1 MKLSFVIPSFQD
13 ERILETIQSI
23 KKIEA
28 PKDSIEIIVQDGGSN
43 KILLNKIENLLTNND
58 KLIVEKDL
66 GIFDGINRGL
76 KNSSG
81 NLIATLGTDD
91 RVLSLDYNLL
101 LSKFKKGFNFIQ
113 YDIEYTDSKWKPLRF
128 WKARKLSSLRY
139 ALGIQHA
146 HFGLICSPEVYKE
159 IGYFNTKNKV
169 NADYEFFYKCTY
181 EKRKIIVQEVISN
194 VFVQMKLGGNSSSNL
209 KSIFKANLKI
219 LKFIFQN
226 NPILI
231 FGLILKPFYKIQEF
245 LLSKLR

>member
-1 MKLSFVIPSFQD
+1 MKLSFVIPSYED

-23 KKIEA
+23 KKIDA

-43 KILLNKIENLLTNND
+43 KKLLNKIENTLTNND
-58 KLIVEKDL
+58 KLIVEKDY

-91 RVLSLDYNLL
+91 RVLYLDYNLL
-101 LSKFKKGFNFIQ
+101 LSKFNKGFNFIQ

-128 WKARKLSSLRY
+128 WKARKLSSFRY
-139 ALGIQHA
+139 ALGVQHA

-159 IGYFNTKNKV
+159 TGYFNTKNKV

-181 EKRKIIVQEVISN
+181 QKRNIIVQDVISN

-209 KSIFKANLKI
+209 KSIIKANFKI
-219 LKFIFQN
+219 LKFILQN

-231 FGLILKPFYKIQEF
+231 FGLILKPLYKIQEF
-245 LLSKLR
+245 ILSKLR